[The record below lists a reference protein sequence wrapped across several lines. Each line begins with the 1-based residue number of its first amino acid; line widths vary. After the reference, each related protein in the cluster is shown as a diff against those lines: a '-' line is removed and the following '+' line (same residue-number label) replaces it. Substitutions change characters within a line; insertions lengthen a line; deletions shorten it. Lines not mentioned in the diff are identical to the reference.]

1 MDTTAVIEAPAR
13 SDKRLSQLP
22 GFRPL
27 IWTYSINDI
36 GDLLAMV
43 ALAVFVYDTTESPYA
58 LAAMFGA
65 SKLVPALVS
74 PWVTA
79 RLATRRVGRTL
90 PILYSVEAAL
100 FALLAILVAADAP
113 LGWLLALAAVDGL
126 LALTGRSLT
135 RGVMAKV
142 FDDGEMLRAGNAFVS
157 QLNAWL
163 LVLATAGAYV
173 LIELT
178 SPLTALWLDVG
189 TFVVAA
195 SIVGLSG
202 RSLPA
207 PEVDEDDDAPRRGR
221 TREGLRH
228 VWRRPRARSLV
239 IGEGLAMTLG
249 SLVVPV
255 EVIYASESL
264 DAGPSAY
271 GLLYAAWGLGSIVG
285 ATYFKRNHERNLAMI
300 VAGAAIVC
308 GVGYLGLAAAPT
320 LAFALV
326 ASVIGGAGNGAEWV
340 GVMTALQE
348 DVESEFYARASG
360 LLESIATGGPAL
372 AFAGGA
378 AITAAIGPRYTF
390 LIGGI
395 AGVAVGIY
403 WLFRPVADAPSPAPP
418 PAASARKPV
427 IGTIPYA
434 IAAGLSIVVVVL
446 LGLHESWQPDLLV
459 GLVALAIG
467 LAPLAIERDGT
478 SINGGA
484 VTVVL
489 AACVLG
495 PAQAA
500 LVGLA
505 GISADLAW
513 YRYQTGMHVRAR
525 AVLTNI
531 VTYSMFPVTGGLV
544 AAAVFTPDHGM
555 VAFIASVT
563 LVYLAVLLSNLAMM
577 AVYSWS
583 EYGLSPS
590 ASFTVGP
597 TLWAEVLAAE
607 LSAFGVW
614 ALLNEQLLGLLIAAI
629 SLVVFIQL
637 ARRFYESV
645 DNAIVAEEKR
655 QEAEEQRSLAE
666 HRQALVAYSQ
676 RFTIVKI
683 MHALAAKDASTARH
697 SAAVSGYMRAFA
709 EHLDLDEDGV
719 RFCGVAGLLHDNGK
733 LSVPDAILNKPG
745 RLTDEEM
752 DLIRRHAQDGA
763 DFVRDLDGFGDISDV
778 IVAHHERW
786 DGRGY
791 PNGLKGEAIPT
802 VSMMINICDAYDVL
816 TSRSLYSEPKPH
828 DQVIEI
834 LLGDRGT
841 ILNSYLVD
849 QFVAMMQSRPGL
861 RYNPD
866 QGNKFDEELQLF
878 LGERPPLAPEH
889 NF

>member
-142 FDDGEMLRAGNAFVS
+142 FDDGGMLRAGNAFVS

-427 IGTIPYA
+427 IGTVPYA
-434 IAAGLSIVVVVL
+434 IAAALSIALVVVL
-446 LGLHESWQPDLLV
+446 GFHETWQWDILL
-459 GLVALAIG
+459 GLVAMAVVIT
-467 LAPLAIERDGT
+467 PLAIERTDE
-478 SINGGA
+478 SINGIP
-484 VTVVL
+484 VLVVL

-500 LVGLA
+500 CIGLVSFA
-505 GISADLAW
+505 ADFAW
-513 YRYQTGMHVRAR
+513 YYSRTSNTPRPRIA
-525 AVLTNI
+525 LNNI
-531 VTYSMFPVTGGLV
+531 ITYSLYP
-544 AAAVFTPDHGM
+544 M
-555 VAFIASVT
+555 VAGTLAQALVEPDLRLGAFVGAVTVVYFAALLVNVT
-563 LVYLAVLLSNLAMM
+563 LISIG
-577 AVYSWS
+577 SWS
-583 EYGLSPS
+583 EDGSRIRDGLSI
-590 ASFTVGP
+590 AP
-597 TLWAEVLAAE
+597 TFWAEILTAG
-607 LSAFGVW
+607 LSALGVY
-614 ALLNEQLLGLLIAAI
+614 ALIHEGMVGLLIAGGT
-629 SLVVFIQL
+629 LVVFLRL
-637 ARRFYESV
+637 AERFFASI
-645 DNAIVAEEKR
+645 DNAEAAELR
-655 QEAEEQRSLAE
+655 RLEAEEQRSLAE